1 MRIHEITAGNRVLM
15 SLHDFGYEASLNS
28 LESALYIKQQLKKL
42 ESTSLYQGAVK
53 QLIEPIYPLAQ
64 FILTMHWEEPDTDI
78 DHLKS
83 LANQILSH

>member
-1 MRIHEITAGNRVLM
+1 M
-15 SLHDFGYEASLNS
+15 SLHDFGYENSLQS
-28 LESALYIKQQLKKL
+28 LESAVYMKQQLKKL

-53 QLIEPIYPLAQ
+53 QLIEPIHPLAQ
-64 FILTMHWEEPDTDI
+64 FIMTMYWEEPDADI